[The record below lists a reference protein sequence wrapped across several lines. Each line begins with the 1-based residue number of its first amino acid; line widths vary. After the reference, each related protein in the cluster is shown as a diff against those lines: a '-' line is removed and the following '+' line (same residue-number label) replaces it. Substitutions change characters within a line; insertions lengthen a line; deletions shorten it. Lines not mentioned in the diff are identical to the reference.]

1 MNKVGNRDYIIPIKG
16 MSVGKHIFE
25 FTIDNEFFEEYE
37 NREIKGARLKVDLEL
52 EKSTLLIEIRANI
65 AGVVV
70 LECDRCLDDLEL
82 GMETEAGLVVKF
94 VKSANE
100 EDNDEIMTLDPSES
114 ELNLKQFLYDYICL
128 GLPLQRVHNEG
139 ECNPEMIKK
148 LGDYSNSKSSGETSG
163 SPFEKL
169 KDLMN

>member
-16 MSVGKHIFE
+16 MSVGKHRLD

-37 NREIKGARLKVDLEL
+37 NREIKGANLNVEVEL
-52 EKSTLLIEIRANI
+52 EKSTLLIEIKARI
-65 AGVVV
+65 LGVVV
-70 LECDRCLDDLEL
+70 MECDRCLDDLRLE
-82 GMETEAGLVVKF
+82 MDREASLMVKF
-94 VKSANE
+94 VKSARE
-100 EDNDEIMTLDPSES
+100 EDNDEIMTLDPAES
-114 ELNLKQFLYDYICL
+114 ELDLKQFLYDYICL
-128 GLPLQRVHNEG
+128 GLPLQRVHKDG

-148 LGDYSNSKSSGETSG
+148 LGDFSNSRNTGENPP

>member
-16 MSVGKHIFE
+16 MSVGKHRFE

-37 NREIKGARLKVDLEL
+37 NREIKGAHLKVDLEL
-52 EKSTLLIEIRANI
+52 EKSTLLIEIRAKI
-65 AGVVV
+65 GGMVV

-82 GMETEAGLVVKF
+82 EMETEAALVVKF
-94 VKSANE
+94 VKSVQE
-100 EDNDEIMTLDPSES
+100 EDDDEILTLDPSES

-128 GLPLQRVHNEG
+128 GLPLQKVHNEG
-139 ECNPEMIKK
+139 DCNPEMIKK
-148 LGDYSNSKSSGETSG
+148 LEDYSNGKSAGDTSG